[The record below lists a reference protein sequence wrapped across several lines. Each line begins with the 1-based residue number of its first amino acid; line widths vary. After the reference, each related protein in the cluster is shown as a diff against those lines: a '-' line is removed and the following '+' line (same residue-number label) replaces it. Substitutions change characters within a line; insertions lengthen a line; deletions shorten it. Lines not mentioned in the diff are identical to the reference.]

1 MIIIHSLREVV
12 GWRWSASFWSRSM
25 ATLHLGVHPLRAHAD
40 RILILDALAGLSGIY
55 EKILWTA
62 TSFSPSISLRPVL
75 ATSLAICFA

>member
-1 MIIIHSLREVV
+1 MGILAGV
-12 GWRWSASFWSRSM
+12 GHVGIVGAPALWVGEF
-25 ATLHLGVHPLRAHAD
+25 HFV
-40 RILILDALAGLSGIY
+40 ILILDALAGLSGIY